1 MKTIPHRELRNHSSD
16 VLRRVQA
23 GETIQVTNHG
33 EVVAVLS
40 PPGQGLA
47 PRVAAARRRGG
58 FAAIPRVRSAETTRQ
73 ALDALHVAAALRW
86 GTHAVVTY
94 GERQALASR
103 AVGLEAAAPG

>member
-1 MKTIPHRELRNHSSD
+1 MAKTIPHRELRNRSSD

-47 PRVAAARRRGG
+47 PRVTAAKHRGG
-58 FAAIPRVRSAETTRQ
+58 FASIPRVRSSETILQ
-73 ALDALHVAAALRW
+73 ALDALR
-86 GTHAVVTY
+86 
-94 GERQALASR
+94 E
-103 AVGLEAAAPG
+103 E